1 MGERKIMPHQKLQ
14 LLRELADG
22 KMSGAQLAEKYGV
35 STTRIYGIRDEN
47 KERIE
52 AIKADY
58 ENAFAGLW
66 IAQKEN
72 RIAVYQEQAERLA
85 DSDDP
90 KLVARTQ
97 TALRSVAEEMGHL
110 PTRAAIQSDNV
121 TVHNTYSGVDP
132 EQVT

>member
-14 LLRELADG
+14 LLHELADG
-22 KMSGAQLAEKYGV
+22 KMTQPQLAEKYGV
-35 STTRIYGIRDEN
+35 TPQRIYGISQQN
-47 KERIE
+47 KEQIE

-66 IAQKEN
+66 IAKKEN
-72 RIAVYQEQAERLA
+72 RIATYQEQVEKLQ
-85 DSDDP
+85 DSEDP